1 MSIIRKLLEPIPLP
15 LMARVRQKF
24 DGTRIDDIPG
34 HVRRELETPGT
45 VDRLK
50 PGQRV
55 AVAVGS
61 RGIQNLALIVKTT
74 LDRIKETGAEPFI
87 VPCMGSHGGATAAG
101 QVEILK
107 QLGVTE
113 AAMGVPI
120 KASMDVAVIDTM
132 DNGLPVYAD
141 RYAMEAEAI
150 VVINRIKPHT
160 AFRGPYESGVMKM
173 IAIGLGKQKGAE
185 AIHQLGFKHM
195 AINMPAAA
203 RILMRKLPIVFGIA
217 IVENAYDQTCRIEA
231 LPIERVEERERE
243 LLVEAKERIP
253 KLLFDQIDVLVIDWI
268 GKNISGDGIDPNVTG
283 RFPTPYAHGGPEV
296 TKIVA
301 LDLTPESKGN
311 AAGIGLSDFTTRR
324 MVEKMNAEATYANG
338 LTSTVCLPCNIST
351 TLENDCYAIK
361 AAVKTCNIL
370 DYNACRLVRIRNT
383 LHLGEIY
390 ISRAMLE
397 EARRHP
403 DIEVLAEPGEWPF
416 DGEGNVIKQ

>member
-1 MSIIRKLLEPIPLP
+1 MSIIRKLLDPIPLP
-15 LMARVRQKF
+15 PMARIRQKF
-24 DGTRIDDIPG
+24 DSTRIDDIPG
-34 HVRRELETPGT
+34 HIRCELEKPGT

-50 PGQRV
+50 PGQQV

-61 RGIQNLALIVKTT
+61 RGIQNLAVIVRTT
-74 LDRIKETGAEPFI
+74 IDRIKETGAAPFI
-87 VPCMGSHGGATAAG
+87 VPCMGSHGGATAEG

-107 QLGVTE
+107 QLGITE
-113 AAMGVPI
+113 AAMGSPI
-120 KASMDVAVIDTM
+120 RASMDVAVIDTL
-132 DNGLPVYAD
+132 DNGLPVYVD
-141 RYAMEAEAI
+141 RYALEADAI

-195 AINMPAAA
+195 AANMPAAA
-203 RILMRKLPIVFGIA
+203 RVMIRKLPIVFGIA

-231 LPIERVEERERE
+231 LPIERVEERELE

-253 KLLFDQIDVLVIDWI
+253 KLLFEQIDVLVIDWI
-268 GKNISGDGIDPNVTG
+268 GKNISGDGMDPNVTG
-283 RFPTPYAHGGPEV
+283 RFPTPYAYGGPDV

-324 MVEKMNAEATYANG
+324 LVEKMNAEATYANG
-338 LTSTVCLPCNIST
+338 LTSTVCLPCNISAT
-351 TLENDCYAIK
+351 MENDFYAIK
-361 AAVKTCNIL
+361 AAVKTCNIF
-370 DYNACRLVRIRNT
+370 DYNTCRLVRIRDT
-383 LHLGEIY
+383 LHLGEIL
-390 ISRAMLE
+390 ISASMLE

-403 DIEVLAEPGEWPF
+403 DIEVLTEPGEWMF
-416 DGEGNVIKQ
+416 DNGGYVPKA